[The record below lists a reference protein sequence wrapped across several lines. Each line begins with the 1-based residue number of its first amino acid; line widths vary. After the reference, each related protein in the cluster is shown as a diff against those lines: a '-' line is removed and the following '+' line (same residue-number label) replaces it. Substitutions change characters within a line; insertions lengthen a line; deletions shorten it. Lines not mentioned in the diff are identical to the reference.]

1 MPSVESYEALAPFTL
16 EELVTASNSILREEA
31 GRDVQARTIRYYIT
45 RGLLASPVGG
55 PKYARYSLEHLRRIV
70 AIRQWVQK
78 GASLEDC
85 AERLARGDHGG
96 EQWVG
101 KPEGVLQDYIPEVT
115 QVRARESNP
124 TLKEK
129 LVRQPRRRE
138 IVLTPFSTLLID
150 PLADIDA
157 EIGYLKQALER
168 LPRDFFDGS

>member
-31 GRDVQARTIRYYIT
+31 GRDVQARTVRYYIT

-55 PKYARYSLEHLRRIV
+55 PKYARYSIEHLRRIV

-96 EQWVG
+96 ERWIG
-101 KPEGVLQDYIPEVT
+101 NPEGVLQDSIPEFT
-115 QVRARESNP
+115 QVRSGDSV
-124 TLKEK
+124 LSFKEK
-129 LVRQPRRRE
+129 VLRQPRRRE

-150 PLADIDA
+150 PRADVDA
-157 EIGYLKQALER
+157 EIEYLKQALER
-168 LPRDFFDGS
+168 LPRNFFDGS